1 MENPSFFDVISYFL
15 HKNKIKATL
24 HCRKA
29 LFLWKIRVFSVKYH
43 IKSVVFLSVSTI
55 VLCFFIASTTNES
68 SSMTEIL
75 EVDVYFRRLYLTDP
89 NLPPI
94 SVDEFLD
101 ILAKCKDSLNPKERK
116 LYRDGIKNLLDE
128 WQFYH
133 QYPQRILLLTAQL
146 FGGLIER
153 NLFETDVLHNAFHVL
168 TEGLRKPTSNNL
180 WTFTMT
186 ALERCKA
193 RVRDQPGFV
202 TALRTL
208 PNYADIPASLRD
220 FFEFN
225 SRITTEPPQQ
235 FTKDTSTAK
244 GPSLTQNANIRTLLN
259 DPSYSLVRM
268 KQPPEQINDKIAF
281 TFNNLSFSNLT
292 QKAQE
297 LKDTLNNDEQL
308 WKWVA
313 QYLVIRRVSLE
324 HNFHSLY
331 AGFLSTLNMKLLF
344 ETVLSETHR
353 NIKILLLSD
362 KQITNIPDRTLLK
375 NLGHWLGLITIGR
388 NRPILATDL
397 EIKSLAIEAF
407 HMGEQELLYVVPF
420 IAKILESCA
429 KSKVVFRV

>member
-1 MENPSFFDVISYFL
+1 
-15 HKNKIKATL
+15 
-24 HCRKA
+24 
-29 LFLWKIRVFSVKYH
+29 
-43 IKSVVFLSVSTI
+43 
-55 VLCFFIASTTNES
+55 
-68 SSMTEIL
+68 MTEIL